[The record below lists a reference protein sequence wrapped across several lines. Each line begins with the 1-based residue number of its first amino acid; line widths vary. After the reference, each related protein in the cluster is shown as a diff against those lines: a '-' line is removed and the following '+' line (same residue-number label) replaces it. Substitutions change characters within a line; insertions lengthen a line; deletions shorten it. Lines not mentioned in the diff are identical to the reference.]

1 MNGGLD
7 RAVRVAGVLILVA
20 SLAFVAS
27 LLGAVPALIAAPLL
41 SAGALWLW
49 LHFELPSR
57 PAWYPPVA
65 LALAVVVA
73 TVTIEYAIRRD
84 FATWFA
90 PLAAA
95 LAASL
100 TFWFLERS
108 RAQCTLCGRR
118 LGSQAVVFRCPRCM
132 MQVCDETCWNF
143 DHRRCQLCLEQRVPV
158 LPVQDS
164 WWMRT
169 TGPRSLQGRCQVCLG
184 AADQLDLRACPHCRR
199 LQCRD
204 CWDFGNG
211 ECARCHHNLPDLPPA
226 LTMAVAETAESSASF
241 TH

>member
-7 RAVRVAGVLILVA
+7 RTVRVAGVLILMA
-20 SLAFVAS
+20 SLAFVAAV
-27 LLGAVPALIAAPLL
+27 LGAIPALVAAPLL
-41 SAGALWLW
+41 SAAAIRLW

-57 PAWYPPVA
+57 PVWYPPLALAAAVA
-65 LALAVVVA
+65 LASV
-73 TVTIEYAIRRD
+73 TVELTIRHD

-90 PLAAA
+90 PLLAAGAAA
-95 LAASL
+95 LA
-100 TFWFLERS
+100 FWLLERN

-118 LGSQAVVFRCPRCM
+118 LNSQSVVFRCPRCS

-143 DHRRCQLCLEQRVPV
+143 DHRRCQLCLEQRVPI
-158 LPVQDS
+158 LPIQDS

-169 TGPRSLQGRCQVCLG
+169 TGPRSPNGRCQVCLG
-184 AADQLDLRACPHCRR
+184 TAEQVDLRACPHCRR

-211 ECARCHHNLPDLPPA
+211 ECARCKTSLPDLPPA
-226 LTMAVAETAESSASF
+226 LTMAVAETAESPASLM
-241 TH
+241 H